1 MPGMK
6 ERMGGYFRSNPVTTG
21 RKLDNY
27 LNENL
32 PRLAR
37 EYELATEKDAAAID
51 GHLEGYGET
60 IDELEEWKVDVT
72 DRVSILKKRV
82 HKIELTTG
90 GGK

>member
-6 ERMGGYFRSNPVTTG
+6 ERMGGYFRDNPVTTG
-21 RKLDNY
+21 RKVDNY
-27 LNENL
+27 LTENL

-37 EYELATEKDAAAID
+37 EYELASEKDVAKID
-51 GHLEGYGET
+51 EHLDEYSDT